1 MKRMFLMIEYLK
13 NVNDAV
19 WVKLLQ
25 NTDILTDNVFLNMLM
40 LSSALVII
48 LSFARKFHYSF
59 GIVETIFLISA
70 DYMIERIPMIHER
83 MHLAL
88 TTTAGIIQ
96 SSESY
101 SKAFTWASG
110 LGTGSSKEIAQ
121 FLYQGTE
128 IDRLLKAGPENL
140 YQHFFQTL
148 DQITEIPILGRVDDP
163 IGVLEI
169 VILLVIIVLLFVQ
182 KSGTQ
187 FRFLRIAC
195 VISLF
200 FLQKG
205 SVWSGILIF
214 FTEMILCFLF
224 HPKKTT

>member
-13 NVNDAV
+13 NINDAV

-140 YQHFFQTL
+140 YQHFF
-148 DQITEIPILGRVDDP
+148 
-163 IGVLEI
+163 
-169 VILLVIIVLLFVQ
+169 
-182 KSGTQ
+182 K
-187 FRFLRIAC
+187 
-195 VISLF
+195 
-200 FLQKG
+200 
-205 SVWSGILIF
+205 
-214 FTEMILCFLF
+214 
-224 HPKKTT
+224 H